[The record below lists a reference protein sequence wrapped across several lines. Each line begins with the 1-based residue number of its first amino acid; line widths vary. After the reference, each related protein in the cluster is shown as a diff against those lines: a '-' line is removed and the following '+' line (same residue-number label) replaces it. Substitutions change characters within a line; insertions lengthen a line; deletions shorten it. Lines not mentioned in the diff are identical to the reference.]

1 MELQRKTIY
10 VGNSY
15 NGYARYVPIIL
26 DANCIERDI
35 NGNRSKIRASLRKEQ
50 VYDSNYAYS
59 DTNTSYI
66 NGIKKDYPGRMYFGT
81 ETIQTY
87 EYWVNHNE
95 EGKASAY
102 INASLNTAWGS
113 VSLEGTLPLE
123 DIPRGS
129 KLTTKDTVSDS
140 VESFNVDNFKLEM
153 TITKY
158 VENYVDNLEIC
169 MYSKDDTRHVIKT
182 IENIQ
187 TGFIYEPTE
196 DEKNSI
202 YSIMFDTKERDLYL
216 ELSTYNNGTQIGS
229 TYKTKILAKVIDANP
244 VFTDFIISDTN
255 EITYNLTGERNA
267 LIKGY
272 SNCKINVSG
281 SNLAVGQKGAT
292 ITKYQMIIGEEQI
305 DINNSDN
312 VEHTFNK
319 VSNNQ
324 IVVIAIDSRG
334 NQTQVIKYPDRW
346 INYTK
351 PVIKNIDI
359 NRNDNGISEYAVLEF
374 DGSFSNINFGKES
387 NNLEIEA
394 YYTVYGKEEWV
405 LIDNLTANINDTIFS
420 FNNQIKGD
428 LSNGGF
434 ILENAYQIRIKAIDK
449 LDNDYEETTLQNG
462 KPNIAI
468 HQKGV
473 SFGEAY
479 DENSEF
485 QAQFEYKANF
495 KNGIYEN
502 GKRIGGD
509 SLPIGSMMPCGSS
522 KDIPSNWKICDG
534 SAISRTTYA
543 DLFNVIGTSYGEGD
557 GSTTFNLPNKRG
569 RVSVGLDVDQ
579 SEFNSIGKKSG
590 SKYMQKHSHKLG
602 AEGAWYYGVS
612 TANLSGTG
620 TWAYRAYETNEAGEG
635 DSGNLQPYEVD
646 VWIIKVS
653 NVVSSL
659 EETTGTIIDN
669 LTSTSATDALSA
681 NMGRE
686 LNEKHNWKL
695 YTTTKG
701 GATTNLPTDYNE
713 LYIEISKGDT
723 DPTLSIYV
731 PKASLTSSNRTF
743 RTGYY
748 FNSSVHGAV
757 ASVISLTTYR
767 TADLYVSGAVHNSNA
782 LTKIYYR

>member
-15 NGYARYVPIIL
+15 NGYARHVPIIL
-26 DANCIERDI
+26 DAICIERDI
-35 NGNRSKIRASLRKEQ
+35 NGNRSKVRASLRKEQ
-50 VYDSNYAYS
+50 VYDSNYAFS
-59 DTNTSYI
+59 DNNTSYI
-66 NGIKKDYPGRMYFGT
+66 NGIKRDYPGKMYFGT

-102 INASLNTAWGS
+102 ITASLNTAWGS
-113 VSLEGTLPLE
+113 VYLEGTLPLE

-140 VESFNVDNFKLEM
+140 AESFNVDNFKLEM

-202 YSIMFDTKERDLYL
+202 YSIMFDTKERELYL

-255 EITYNLTGERNA
+255 EITYNLTGERTA

-281 SNLAVGQKGAT
+281 NNLATGQKGAT

-387 NNLEIEA
+387 NNLQIEA

-405 LIDNLTANINDTIFS
+405 LIDNLTATINDTIFS
-420 FNNQIKGD
+420 FNDQIKGD

-434 ILENAYQIRIKAIDK
+434 ILENAYQIRIKVIDK
-449 LDNDYEETTLQNG
+449 LDNDYEETTLQSG
-462 KPNIAI
+462 TPNIAI

-473 SFGEAY
+473 SFGKAY
-479 DENSEF
+479 DENSVF
-485 QAQFEYKANF
+485 QAQFEYKSNF
-495 KNGIYEN
+495 ENGIYIN
-502 GKRIGGD
+502 GSSIFPVGYIYISTDTKSPAELFGGTWERIKDKFLLAAGDTYVNGTTGGESEVKLTIDQMPRHNHAIEMTSGGVAYQVERVPFGNQSVWGNSNLPIKPTGGD
-509 SLPIGSMMPCGSS
+509 KPHNNMP
-522 KDIPSNWKICDG
+522 PYLAVYVWKKV
-534 SAISRTTYA
+534 A
-543 DLFNVIGTSYGEGD
+543 DT
-557 GSTTFNLPNKRG
+557 
-569 RVSVGLDVDQ
+569 
-579 SEFNSIGKKSG
+579 
-590 SKYMQKHSHKLG
+590 
-602 AEGAWYYGVS
+602 
-612 TANLSGTG
+612 
-620 TWAYRAYETNEAGEG
+620 
-635 DSGNLQPYEVD
+635 
-646 VWIIKVS
+646 
-653 NVVSSL
+653 
-659 EETTGTIIDN
+659 
-669 LTSTSATDALSA
+669 
-681 NMGRE
+681 
-686 LNEKHNWKL
+686 
-695 YTTTKG
+695 
-701 GATTNLPTDYNE
+701 
-713 LYIEISKGDT
+713 
-723 DPTLSIYV
+723 
-731 PKASLTSSNRTF
+731 
-743 RTGYY
+743 
-748 FNSSVHGAV
+748 
-757 ASVISLTTYR
+757 
-767 TADLYVSGAVHNSNA
+767 
-782 LTKIYYR
+782 